1 MDRNEYYAIY
11 FKDKLVA
18 VITEKELADLKEDQK
33 MR

>member
-18 VITEKELADLKEDQK
+18 VITEKELAEKYFK
-33 MR
+33 

>member
-18 VITEKELADLKEDQK
+18 VITEKELADLIKT
-33 MR
+33 